1 MRLAVVNLKSIS
13 RAGIFLAAF
22 LVLSGCTVSGA
33 GFLHNN
39 TGDREV
45 QAYDYP
51 PLPVNTGRRTIT
63 VRRGDTLY
71 SLAKA
76 YNVNS
81 DDLARE
87 NNIRYPEDLKPGQE
101 LIIPG
106 PRVHKVRQGETITSI
121 SKSYGVQPMALAQL
135 NSISAPYHIEPG
147 WALELPANAADTG
160 KPSRGLGYRLNPFAS
175 GKKKETTHTG
185 QSRSVPRG
193 GGRFIWPVEGKIIS
207 QYGSK
212 GGGRRNDGI
221 NIQAAQD
228 THILAI
234 ADGTVT
240 YVGNEL
246 RSYGNLVLV
255 RHSGNW
261 VSAYAHTRQVW
272 VKEGEEVTKGKPIA
286 TVGQSGDASR
296 PQLHFELRRGS
307 KSVDPSLYLNTKKK

>member
-1 MRLAVVNLKSIS
+1 MNLKSFARTSAMLIV
-13 RAGIFLAAF
+13 AA
-22 LVLSGCTVSGA
+22 VLSGCTVSGA
-33 GFLHNN
+33 GFLNNN
-39 TGDREV
+39 TGGRPV
-45 QAYDYP
+45 QTYDYP
-51 PLPVNTGRRTIT
+51 PLPVNTGSRTIT
-63 VRRGDTLY
+63 VARGDTLY

-76 YNVNS
+76 HNVS
-81 DDLARE
+81 ADDLARA
-87 NNIRYPEDLKPGQE
+87 NNIAHPEDLKPGQK
-101 LIIPG
+101 LTLPG
-106 PRVHKVRQGETITSI
+106 PRVHKVQRGETITSI
-121 SKSYGVQPMALAQL
+121 SRSYDVNAMALASL

-147 WALELPANAADTG
+147 WALELPADAQDTG

-175 GKKKETTHTG
+175 KKKEATHTG
-185 QSRSVPRG
+185 QTRSIPRG
-193 GGRFIWPVEGKIIS
+193 GGRFIWPVEGPIIS

-221 NIQAAQD
+221 NIKAAQD

-255 RHSGNW
+255 RHPGNW

-272 VKEGEEVTKGKPIA
+272 VKEGEDVTKGKPIA

-307 KSVDPSLYLNTKKK
+307 KSVDPSLYLNPKKN